1 MQEKKLRLQNSL
13 SNNKIHMHKLL
24 HVSIFTFI
32 SLSCIAQGEYNQWC
46 FGSLA
51 GLDFNSGSPV
61 AVNSQ
66 VNTTEGSS
74 SIADAAGNL
83 LFYSDGITVWNK
95 NHIAMPNGTG
105 LNGGVSSTQSA
116 LIVAQPQTPS
126 IYYVFTT
133 AEAQGASGFCYS
145 IVDMS
150 LQGGLGD
157 VTTKNVQLFT
167 PSAEKVCAT
176 KHANGI
182 DIWVLGHE
190 MGTNN
195 FIAYLLTSAGLSA
208 PVISSCGTVYTT

>member
-1 MQEKKLRLQNSL
+1 MHRL
-13 SNNKIHMHKLL
+13 LL
-24 HVSIFTFI
+24 VAIFLLMGSFCF
-32 SLSCIAQGEYNQWC
+32 SQGENNQWC
-46 FGSLA
+46 FGSLS

-61 AVNSQ
+61 AVSSQ

-116 LIVAQPQTPS
+116 LIVAQPQTPT

-133 AEAQGASGFCYS
+133 AEAQGATGFCYS
-145 IVDMS
+145 IVDMT

-157 VTTKNVQLFT
+157 VTTKNIQLFT
-167 PSAEKVCAT
+167 PSAE
-176 KHANGI
+176 
-182 DIWVLGHE
+182 
-190 MGTNN
+190 
-195 FIAYLLTSAGLSA
+195 
-208 PVISSCGTVYTT
+208 